1 MNSYRPL
8 FPKVDPE
15 GSASEPTDAALNRI
29 SRRKLTTIACVHCRL
44 KKTKC
49 DGERPTCKRCL
60 TKRIECTYPDDGDA
74 HIRTSRL
81 VSYECLLGSLRNGP
95 QADAEAIV
103 HRLRNPVSS
112 SEDSSNKERLKAIL
126 DFVKRLQEVPE
137 SEAVGLVTRLRSGE
151 ALNDVFRDAKSL
163 VHAGE
168 SHHHLVD
175 EADGSLSPQGVI
187 DGHAGRE
194 HNSSHMDPEPI
205 VPSEEPNQLE
215 DIFYSWNR
223 MSISDTTRIQRAV
236 DTFFETSEQWF
247 LVFTKETIMRYHRDI
262 YVNSPERPQ
271 PVKQA
276 ELCCLC
282 AVAAVGMLNTYN
294 DEQAVGYS
302 ETLYHTSTNYF
313 SLLYKILPLDAIKVC
328 TLLANFNIKNK
339 RTTALAFV
347 EIGLSL
353 CMKHNLNDDN
363 FREPGMAEDTWFNHR
378 KTWRTLLFQSLLLSS
393 TLGYVFGGGLYFEEF
408 PLSDVE
414 LETVP
419 MLQITVSRELTKLCI
434 LKASISRMDF
444 TLKGQTAASPGALM
458 QDLQEWYRQLPNDL
472 YLAALIEEQGTEKR
486 VAIYYVNLM
495 FLSATGLLYRRTAGR
510 FLRSVGFVTRGAALP
525 PDVASSKYVFENA
538 REGILAAQQ
547 AARIFEFLVLEDVGI
562 WKCWLVIFQA
572 YTTCTV
578 LMHSALQKQ
587 IHGDSIDSWTVDLHY
602 AQSCLAILE
611 RCGPVD
617 SSTGRMH
624 NQLADLFRRV
634 AHYKKPQQPM
644 PLSPIIMPPITET
657 MMPIYPLPHD
667 YLLIIPES
675 GGVSEDMS
683 ERIRLSMLLLVRLC
697 GPFENLGE
705 YGMQEAYGS
714 PA

>member
-81 VSYECLLGSLRNGP
+81 VSYECLLGSLCNGP

-175 EADGSLSPQGVI
+175 EADGSLSSQGVI
-187 DGHAGRE
+187 DGHAGRA

-223 MSISDTTRIQRAV
+223 MSISDTTRIQTAV

-262 YVNSPERPQ
+262 YVNSPDRPQ

-562 WKCWLVIFQA
+562 WKCWLVI
-572 YTTCTV
+572 
-578 LMHSALQKQ
+578 LH
-587 IHGDSIDSWTVDLHY
+587 DLHCSD
-602 AQSCLAILE
+602 ALGPAKADPWRLD
-611 RCGPVD
+611 RLVDCGPPPRAVLSGYLGTLWASRLID
-617 SSTGRMH
+617 GPHAQPTGR
-624 NQLADLFRRV
+624 
-634 AHYKKPQQPM
+634 
-644 PLSPIIMPPITET
+644 PLSPCGPLQEATATHAPISDNNAS
-657 MMPIYPLPHD
+657 YNRNDDANRPLPHD
-667 YLLIIPES
+667 YLLTIPES

-683 ERIRLSMLLLVRLC
+683 ERIRLSMSLLVRLC